1 MGSTSLQMCVC
12 HQKATY
18 LKAGGALHSTE
29 RHEGFI
35 EQASAMFSMVIS
47 SSAPAVQWDVVLLPL
62 YLRS

>member
-1 MGSTSLQMCVC
+1 MSDV
-12 HQKATY
+12 
-18 LKAGGALHSTE
+18 